1 MRPAAYHRRMNTVS
15 LRDVRAL
22 LTVAGTSQ
30 YDSRR
35 GSFTAEGLTALL
47 ELLDADWVTYCER
60 VPTETCATVKCEVE
74 TRPFAGHNA
83 ELEAIFHSHHHEFA
97 LGRTPGA
104 AGGVILIGDV
114 ASDRAWR
121 ATGFYNEWCREVHIE
136 PQAAIVLSTPGSRV
150 KRRLMID
157 LADDAERS
165 FGARERTLLTLIH
178 PALLR
183 QIAFAEAAQERER
196 ALGLTP
202 REREILD
209 RVRDGLTNGEIAS
222 QLFVSPS
229 TIRSHLENAFRK
241 LGAHTRTEAIARVAE
256 IAGPPPRPHPFSA

>member
-1 MRPAAYHRRMNTVS
+1 MDAVS

-22 LTVAGTSQ
+22 LDVAGAIE

-47 ELLDADWVTYCER
+47 ELLEADWVTYCER
-60 VPTETCATVKCEVE
+60 APTEACATVRCEVE
-74 TRPFAGHNA
+74 TRPFAGHND
-83 ELEAIFHSHHHEFA
+83 ELEAIFHSYHHEFA
-97 LGRTPGA
+97 LGRTPDA
-104 AGGVILIGDV
+104 VGGVILIGDV
-114 ASDRAWR
+114 ATDRAWR
-121 ATGFYNEWCREVHIE
+121 ATAFYNEWCREVHIE
-136 PQAAIVLSTPGSRV
+136 PQAAIVLSAPGSRV
-150 KRRLMID
+150 RRRLMID
-157 LADDAERS
+157 LADDAGRT
-165 FGARERTLLTLIH
+165 FGIRERTLLTLIH

-183 QIAFAEAAQERER
+183 QIALAEATQERER

-209 RVRDGLTNGEIAS
+209 RVRDGLTNGEIAT

-241 LGAHTRTEAIARVAE
+241 LGAHTRTEAIARLAE
-256 IAGPPPRPHPFSA
+256 IAVPPPRLHPIPA